1 MKTRA
6 RFPIYWAAA
15 WALLMGCSSPETA
28 PPRLDPGFRFSQL
41 ASHRMAVWPVKTL
54 ETDLDTRHVML
65 SEYGSREA
73 FLKAFSQKLSGR
85 LLAVS
90 GGSSLDSQTLARE
103 LAAGSRSS
111 LLEPEALLKTL
122 DTRASTRESLPGSA
136 TGPIGIPALQGIRY
150 AFLCRHFS
158 IERKDDAVRD
168 VLSTSETVRYMGLDI
183 TGEYAM
189 TEEYARA
196 QEKSF
201 MRGPV
206 RLQTRAVLRMAL
218 LDLESGTLVWEESFR
233 ATSKVD
239 RRKGLYEVQELL
251 AIQILDRIQR
261 R

>member
-90 GGSSLDSQTLARE
+90 GGSSD
-103 LAAGSRSS
+103 AGPGTRGR
-111 LLEPEALLKTL
+111 LPEF
-122 DTRASTRESLPGSA
+122 P
-136 TGPIGIPALQGIRY
+136 
-150 AFLCRHFS
+150 
-158 IERKDDAVRD
+158 
-168 VLSTSETVRYMGLDI
+168 
-183 TGEYAM
+183 
-189 TEEYARA
+189 ARA
-196 QEKSF
+196 
-201 MRGPV
+201 RGPAQDAGYPSV
-206 RLQTRAVLRMAL
+206 HAGESPRIRHRTDRHPGPAGYPVCLPVQAFQHRAQ
-218 LDLESGTLVWEESFR
+218 G
-233 ATSKVD
+233 
-239 RRKGLYEVQELL
+239 
-251 AIQILDRIQR
+251 
-261 R
+261 